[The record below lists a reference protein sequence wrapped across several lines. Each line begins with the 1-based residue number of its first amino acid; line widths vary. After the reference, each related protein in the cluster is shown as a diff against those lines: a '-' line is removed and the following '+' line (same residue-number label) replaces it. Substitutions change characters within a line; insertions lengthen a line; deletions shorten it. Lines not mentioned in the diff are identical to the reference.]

1 MFSKFFIN
9 RPIFA
14 TVLAILMVL
23 AGVVS
28 LEVLP
33 VAQFPDIT
41 PPTVQVSAVY
51 PGASAETVART
62 VGTVIEEQVN
72 GVDGMIYMNST
83 SSSSGAYT
91 LTVTFEVGTDIDM
104 ATVLVQNRVAIAEGN
119 LPEAVVTQGI
129 TTRKQSTDIVLLL
142 SLESDSALYSGLY
155 LSNYAQLNFT
165 DALSRLPGVGSVT
178 VFGAGRYS
186 MRVWLDPELMRIRG
200 VTPTDVF
207 SAIQAQNVEVSAGTI
222 GSEPLDSRTDFQFT
236 LTARGLLTTVE
247 DFGNLVVRVLPG
259 GNYLRLRDIARI
271 DLGSQTY
278 DVVSTQNG
286 KPSASI
292 AVYQSPGSNALSVSK
307 QVRAEMEKL
316 AENLPTGVRYEVV
329 LDTTDFV
336 SASIDEVLVTF
347 VETTLLVILVI
358 LLFLQ
363 NWRAVIIPSL
373 TIPVS
378 LICTFAVMHLF
389 GFSVNMLTLFGLVL
403 AIAIVV
409 DDAIV
414 VVENSTRLLDTGKY
428 SSKEA
433 VEQAMGE
440 ITGPVIGVVLVLMA
454 VFIPTAFV
462 GGITGEL
469 YKQFALTI
477 AAATFFS
484 GFNSLTLTPALC
496 ALFLRPSSEKKFAFY
511 RIFNK
516 GYDRLVSVYVSVITR
531 LIRRPIFTTV
541 VFLLLSTAAIVLFL
555 RWPTSFI
562 PDEDQGYF
570 IVSVQ
575 LPQASGLQRTE
586 EVTARVGKLLGEYPE
601 VVSCTGINGYSVM
614 GGGELSNAA
623 TLFVVLQNWELRK
636 GKGKSAFDIIDD
648 FNVRA
653 QEIEEAIVYAVN
665 PPSISGLGVSG
676 GLALELQDIRNLGTT
691 ELENAVDALLT
702 GVRDVP
708 ELATVNSS
716 FQGNSPQYFLNVDRD
731 KAKMQGLKIDDIFTT
746 LSLYLGS
753 AYVNDFVDFGRIFQ
767 VKIGAQSDSRARI
780 DDVFRLSVRNAS
792 GDMVP
797 FSSFVTIEEQQGLA
811 TISRYNMYSAAALTA
826 VTAEGYSS
834 QQGIDAV
841 EQLVGRLLG
850 NNFGYEWTGTT
861 YQETQAGT
869 SISLIFIL
877 ALFVVWLVLS
887 AQYESWT
894 SPVAVILGLPFAI
907 LGAVL
912 GCFLMG
918 LSISVYSQ
926 IGIVLLIALSA
937 KNAILIVEFAR
948 DYRAQGE
955 PIDQAAIEAGR
966 VRLRPI
972 LMTSLAFVF
981 GVMPLLFASGAGA
994 ESRIALGTA
1003 VVFGMAVNMILGTL
1017 FIPYFYCLMQRLE
1030 ERFSRKKLSQFISP
1044 KKSTAV

>member
-72 GVDGMIYMNST
+72 GVDGMIYMSST

-428 SSKEA
+428 SSREA

-440 ITGPVIGVVLVLMA
+440 ITGPVVGVVLVLMA

-496 ALFLRPSSEKKFAFY
+496 ALFLRPSSGKKFIFY
-511 RIFNK
+511 RNFNK

-531 LIRRPIFTTV
+531 SIRRPIFTTV

-614 GGGELSNAA
+614 EGGELSNAA

-653 QEIEEAIVYAVN
+653 QKIEEAVVYAVN

-691 ELENAVDALLT
+691 ELENAVDALLM
-702 GVRDVP
+702 GVRDIP

-780 DDVFRLSVRNAS
+780 DDVLRLSVRNAS

-797 FSSFVTIEEQQGLA
+797 FASFVTIEEQQGLA

-869 SISLIFIL
+869 SVSLIFIL

-894 SPVAVILGLPFAI
+894 SPIAVILGLPFAI

-926 IGIVLLIALSA
+926 VGIVLLIALSA

-955 PIDQAAIEAGR
+955 PVDQAAIEAGR

-972 LMTSLAFVF
+972 LMTSLAFVL

-1017 FIPYFYCLMQRLE
+1017 FIPHFYCLMQRLE
-1030 ERFSRKKLSQFISP
+1030 ERFTRNKLSQSMSP
-1044 KKSTAV
+1044 KKGTAV

>member
-1 MFSKFFIN
+1 MFSRFFID
-9 RPIFA
+9 RPVFA
-14 TVLAILMVL
+14 TVLALLMVL
-23 AGVVS
+23 AGIVS

-51 PGASAETVART
+51 PGASAATVAQS

-72 GVDGMIYMNST
+72 GVDGMIYMSSA
-83 SSSSGAYT
+83 SSSSGSYT

-119 LPEAVVTQGI
+119 LPEAVVEQGI

-142 SLESDSALYSGLY
+142 ALESDSALYDGLY
-155 LSNYAQLNFT
+155 LSNYAQLHFT
-165 DALSRLPGVGSVT
+165 DALSRLPGVGSVK
-178 VFGAGRYS
+178 VFGAGSYS
-186 MRVWLDPELMRIRG
+186 MRVWLNPELMRIRG
-200 VTPTDVF
+200 VTPSDVF
-207 SAIQAQNVEVSAGTI
+207 AAIQAQNVEVSAGTV
-222 GSEPLDSRTDFQFT
+222 GSQPLDEPVDFQFT
-236 LTARGLLTTVE
+236 LTARGLLTTAE
-247 DFGNLVVRVLPG
+247 DFGNLVVKVLPG

-278 DVVSTQNG
+278 NVASTQNG
-286 KPSASI
+286 RQSASMAI
-292 AVYQSPGSNALSVSK
+292 YQSPGSNALSVSK
-307 QVRAEMEKL
+307 LVRAEMERL
-316 AENLPTGVRYEVV
+316 SGDLPSGVRYEVV

-336 SASIDEVLVTF
+336 SASVDEVLKTF
-347 VETTLLVILVI
+347 LETTLLVILVI

-363 NWRAVIIPSL
+363 NGRAVIIPSL

-378 LICTFAVMHLF
+378 LIATFAVMHLF
-389 GFSVNMLTLFGLVL
+389 GFSINMLTLFGLVL

-414 VVENSTRLLDTGKY
+414 VVENTARLLDTGRY
-428 SSKEA
+428 SAREA
-433 VEQAMGE
+433 VVRAMGE

-462 GGITGEL
+462 AGVTGEL

-496 ALFLRPSSEKKFAFY
+496 ALFLRPSAPGRNFVYRAFDKMY
-511 RIFNK
+511 N
-516 GYDRLVSVYVSVITR
+516 RLVSIYGTVAAW
-531 LIRRPIFTTV
+531 LIRRPV
-541 VFLLLSTAAIVLFL
+541 SAALLFLLFSAVALMLFW

-562 PDEDQGYF
+562 PEEDQGYF
-570 IVSVQ
+570 VVSVQ
-575 LPQASGLQRTE
+575 LPPASSLQRTE
-586 EVTARVGKLLGEYPE
+586 AVSARVGELLAAYPE
-601 VVSCTGINGYSVM
+601 VVAYTAINGFSM
-614 GGGELSNAA
+614 IAGGENSNTA
-623 TLFVVLQNWELRK
+623 TFFVILENWNLRK
-636 GKGKSAFDIIDD
+636 GKGKSVFDIIAD
-648 FNVRA
+648 FNRRV
-653 QEIEEAIVYAVN
+653 QSVEEAVVYAVN
-665 PPSISGLGVSG
+665 PPAIPGLGVSG
-676 GLALELQDIRNLGTT
+676 GLALELQDRNNLGTT
-691 ELENAVDALLT
+691 ELENAVDALLMATT
-702 GVRDVP
+702 GVP
-708 ELATVNSS
+708 QLASMNSA
-716 FQGNSPQYFLNVDRD
+716 FQGNSPQYFLNIDRD

-753 AYVNDFVDFGRIFQ
+753 AYVNDFVDFGRVYQ
-767 VKIGAQSDSRARI
+767 VKIGADADSRARI
-780 DDVFRLSVRNAS
+780 DDVLRLSVRNTS

-797 FSSFVTIEEQQGLA
+797 FSSFTTIEERLGLS
-811 TISRYNMYSAAALTA
+811 TVSRYNMYSAAAITA
-826 VTAEGYSS
+826 VTAQGYSS

-841 EQLVGRLLG
+841 EQLVDRVLG

-861 YQETQAGT
+861 YQETQAGA
-869 SISLIFIL
+869 SISLIFLL
-877 ALFVVWLVLS
+877 ALLVVWLVLS

-894 SPVAVILGLPFAI
+894 SPVAVLLGLPFAL
-907 LGAVL
+907 LGVVA
-912 GCFLMG
+912 GCFLMN
-918 LSISVYSQ
+918 LSVSIYTQ
-926 IGIVLLIALSA
+926 IGVVLLIALSA

-955 PIDQAAIEAGR
+955 SIEQAALEAGR

-972 LMTSLAFVF
+972 LMTSLAFVL
-981 GVMPLLFASGAGA
+981 GVMPLVFATGAGA

-1030 ERFSRKKLSQFISP
+1030 ERWFRKVGSQ
-1044 KKSTAV
+1044 

>member
-72 GVDGMIYMNST
+72 GVDGMIYMSST

-186 MRVWLDPELMRIRG
+186 MRVWLDSELMRIRG

-236 LTARGLLTTVE
+236 LTAQGLLTTVE

-440 ITGPVIGVVLVLMA
+440 ITGPVVGVVLVLMA

-496 ALFLRPSSEKKFAFY
+496 ALFLRPSSGKKFIFY
-511 RIFNK
+511 RNFNK

-531 LIRRPIFTTV
+531 SIRRPIFTTV

-614 GGGELSNAA
+614 EGGELSNAA

-653 QEIEEAIVYAVN
+653 QKIEEAVVYAVN

-691 ELENAVDALLT
+691 KLENAVDALLM
-702 GVRDVP
+702 GVRDIP

-780 DDVFRLSVRNAS
+780 DDVLRLSVRNAS

-894 SPVAVILGLPFAI
+894 SPIAVILGLPFAI

-955 PIDQAAIEAGR
+955 PVDQAAIEAGR

-972 LMTSLAFVF
+972 LMTSLAFVL

-1017 FIPYFYCLMQRLE
+1017 FIPHFYCLMQRLE
-1030 ERFSRKKLSQFISP
+1030 ERFTRNKLSQSMSP
-1044 KKSTAV
+1044 KKGTVV

>member
-72 GVDGMIYMNST
+72 GVDGMIYMSST

-440 ITGPVIGVVLVLMA
+440 ITGPVVGVVLVLMA

-496 ALFLRPSSEKKFAFY
+496 ALFLRPSSGKKFIFY
-511 RIFNK
+511 RNFNK

-531 LIRRPIFTTV
+531 SIRRPIFTTV

-614 GGGELSNAA
+614 EGGELSNAA

-653 QEIEEAIVYAVN
+653 QKIEDAVVYAVN

-691 ELENAVDALLT
+691 ELENAVDALLM
-702 GVRDVP
+702 GVRDIP

-780 DDVFRLSVRNAS
+780 DDVLRLSVRNAS

-955 PIDQAAIEAGR
+955 PVDQAAIEAGR

-972 LMTSLAFVF
+972 LMTSLAFVL

-1017 FIPYFYCLMQRLE
+1017 FIPHFYCLMQRLE
-1030 ERFSRKKLSQFISP
+1030 ERFTRNKLSQSMSP
-1044 KKSTAV
+1044 KKGTAV

>member
-72 GVDGMIYMNST
+72 GVDGMIYMSST

-440 ITGPVIGVVLVLMA
+440 ITGPVVGVVLVLMA

-496 ALFLRPSSEKKFAFY
+496 ALFLRPSSGKKFIFY
-511 RIFNK
+511 RNFNK
-516 GYDRLVSVYVSVITR
+516 VYDRLVSVYVSVITR
-531 LIRRPIFTTV
+531 SIRRPIFTTV

-614 GGGELSNAA
+614 EGGELSNAA

-653 QEIEEAIVYAVN
+653 QKIEEAVVYAVN

-691 ELENAVDALLT
+691 ELENAVDALLM
-702 GVRDVP
+702 GVRDIP

-780 DDVFRLSVRNAS
+780 DDVLRLSVRNAS

-955 PIDQAAIEAGR
+955 PVDQAAIEAGR

-972 LMTSLAFVF
+972 LMTSLAFVL

-1017 FIPYFYCLMQRLE
+1017 FIPHFYCLMQRLE
-1030 ERFSRKKLSQFISP
+1030 ERFTRNKLSQSMSP
-1044 KKSTAV
+1044 KKGTAV

>member
-14 TVLAILMVL
+14 TILAILMVL

-72 GVDGMIYMNST
+72 GVDGMIYMSST

-440 ITGPVIGVVLVLMA
+440 ITGPVVGVVLVLMA

-496 ALFLRPSSEKKFAFY
+496 ALFLRPSSGKKFIFY
-511 RIFNK
+511 RNFNK
-516 GYDRLVSVYVSVITR
+516 VYDRLVSVYVSVITR
-531 LIRRPIFTTV
+531 SIRRPIFTTV

-614 GGGELSNAA
+614 EGGELSNAA

-653 QEIEEAIVYAVN
+653 QKIEEAVVYAVN

-691 ELENAVDALLT
+691 ELENAVDALLM
-702 GVRDVP
+702 GVRDIP

-780 DDVFRLSVRNAS
+780 DDVLRLSVRNAS

-955 PIDQAAIEAGR
+955 PVDQAAIEAGR

-972 LMTSLAFVF
+972 LMTSLAFVL

-1017 FIPYFYCLMQRLE
+1017 FIPHFYCLMQRLE
-1030 ERFSRKKLSQFISP
+1030 ERFTRNKLSQSMSP
-1044 KKSTAV
+1044 KKGTAV

>member
-1 MFSKFFIN
+1 MLFFYG
-9 RPIFA
+9 P
-14 TVLAILMVL
+14 
-23 AGVVS
+23 
-28 LEVLP
+28 LP
-33 VAQFPDIT
+33 
-41 PPTVQVSAVY
+41 
-51 PGASAETVART
+51 RK
-62 VGTVIEEQVN
+62 
-72 GVDGMIYMNST
+72 
-83 SSSSGAYT
+83 SS
-91 LTVTFEVGTDIDM
+91 
-104 ATVLVQNRVAIAEGN
+104 
-119 LPEAVVTQGI
+119 P
-129 TTRKQSTDIVLLL
+129 
-142 SLESDSALYSGLY
+142 
-155 LSNYAQLNFT
+155 
-165 DALSRLPGVGSVT
+165 
-178 VFGAGRYS
+178 
-186 MRVWLDPELMRIRG
+186 
-200 VTPTDVF
+200 
-207 SAIQAQNVEVSAGTI
+207 
-222 GSEPLDSRTDFQFT
+222 
-236 LTARGLLTTVE
+236 
-247 DFGNLVVRVLPG
+247 
-259 GNYLRLRDIARI
+259 
-271 DLGSQTY
+271 
-278 DVVSTQNG
+278 
-286 KPSASI
+286 
-292 AVYQSPGSNALSVSK
+292 
-307 QVRAEMEKL
+307 
-316 AENLPTGVRYEVV
+316 
-329 LDTTDFV
+329 
-336 SASIDEVLVTF
+336 
-347 VETTLLVILVI
+347 
-358 LLFLQ
+358 
-363 NWRAVIIPSL
+363 
-373 TIPVS
+373 
-378 LICTFAVMHLF
+378 
-389 GFSVNMLTLFGLVL
+389 
-403 AIAIVV
+403 
-409 DDAIV
+409 
-414 VVENSTRLLDTGKY
+414 
-428 SSKEA
+428 
-433 VEQAMGE
+433 
-440 ITGPVIGVVLVLMA
+440 
-454 VFIPTAFV
+454 
-462 GGITGEL
+462 
-469 YKQFALTI
+469 
-477 AAATFFS
+477 
-484 GFNSLTLTPALC
+484 
-496 ALFLRPSSEKKFAFY
+496 FY

>member
-72 GVDGMIYMNST
+72 GVDGMIYMSST

-91 LTVTFEVGTDIDM
+91 LTVTFEVGTNIDM

-440 ITGPVIGVVLVLMA
+440 ITGPVVGVVLVLMA

-496 ALFLRPSSEKKFAFY
+496 ALFLRPSSGKKFIFY
-511 RIFNK
+511 RNFNK
-516 GYDRLVSVYVSVITR
+516 VYDRLVSVYVSVITR
-531 LIRRPIFTTV
+531 SIRRPIFTTV

-614 GGGELSNAA
+614 EGGELSNAA
-623 TLFVVLQNWELRK
+623 TLFVVLQDWELRK

-653 QEIEEAIVYAVN
+653 QKIEEAVVYAVN

-691 ELENAVDALLT
+691 ELENAVDALLM
-702 GVRDVP
+702 GVRDIP

-780 DDVFRLSVRNAS
+780 DDVLRLSVRNAS

-797 FSSFVTIEEQQGLA
+797 FSSFVTIEDQQGLA

-869 SISLIFIL
+869 SVSLIFIL

-955 PIDQAAIEAGR
+955 PVDQAAIEAGR

-972 LMTSLAFVF
+972 LMTSLAFVL

-1017 FIPYFYCLMQRLE
+1017 FIPHFYCLMQRLE
-1030 ERFSRKKLSQFISP
+1030 ERFTRNKLSQSMSP
-1044 KKSTAV
+1044 KKGTAV

>member
-1 MFSKFFIN
+1 
-9 RPIFA
+9 
-14 TVLAILMVL
+14 
-23 AGVVS
+23 
-28 LEVLP
+28 
-33 VAQFPDIT
+33 
-41 PPTVQVSAVY
+41 
-51 PGASAETVART
+51 
-62 VGTVIEEQVN
+62 
-72 GVDGMIYMNST
+72 
-83 SSSSGAYT
+83 
-91 LTVTFEVGTDIDM
+91 
-104 ATVLVQNRVAIAEGN
+104 
-119 LPEAVVTQGI
+119 
-129 TTRKQSTDIVLLL
+129 
-142 SLESDSALYSGLY
+142 
-155 LSNYAQLNFT
+155 
-165 DALSRLPGVGSVT
+165 
-178 VFGAGRYS
+178 
-186 MRVWLDPELMRIRG
+186 
-200 VTPTDVF
+200 
-207 SAIQAQNVEVSAGTI
+207 
-222 GSEPLDSRTDFQFT
+222 
-236 LTARGLLTTVE
+236 
-247 DFGNLVVRVLPG
+247 
-259 GNYLRLRDIARI
+259 
-271 DLGSQTY
+271 
-278 DVVSTQNG
+278 
-286 KPSASI
+286 
-292 AVYQSPGSNALSVSK
+292 
-307 QVRAEMEKL
+307 
-316 AENLPTGVRYEVV
+316 
-329 LDTTDFV
+329 
-336 SASIDEVLVTF
+336 
-347 VETTLLVILVI
+347 
-358 LLFLQ
+358 
-363 NWRAVIIPSL
+363 
-373 TIPVS
+373 
-378 LICTFAVMHLF
+378 
-389 GFSVNMLTLFGLVL
+389 
-403 AIAIVV
+403 
-409 DDAIV
+409 
-414 VVENSTRLLDTGKY
+414 
-428 SSKEA
+428 
-433 VEQAMGE
+433 MGE
-440 ITGPVIGVVLVLMA
+440 ITGPVVGVVLVLMA

-496 ALFLRPSSEKKFAFY
+496 ALFLRPSSGKKFIFY
-511 RIFNK
+511 RNFNK

-531 LIRRPIFTTV
+531 SIRRPIFTTV

-614 GGGELSNAA
+614 EGGELSNAA

-653 QEIEEAIVYAVN
+653 QKIEDAVVYAVN

-691 ELENAVDALLT
+691 ELENAVDALLM
-702 GVRDVP
+702 GVRDIP

-780 DDVFRLSVRNAS
+780 DDVLRLSVRNAS

-955 PIDQAAIEAGR
+955 PVDQAAIEAGR

-972 LMTSLAFVF
+972 LMTSLAFVL

-1017 FIPYFYCLMQRLE
+1017 FIPHFYCLMQRLE
-1030 ERFSRKKLSQFISP
+1030 ERFTRNKLSQSMSP
-1044 KKSTAV
+1044 KKGTAV

>member
-14 TVLAILMVL
+14 TVLAIPMVL

-72 GVDGMIYMNST
+72 GVDGMIYMSST

-428 SSKEA
+428 SSKGA

-440 ITGPVIGVVLVLMA
+440 ITGPVVGVVLVLMA

-496 ALFLRPSSEKKFAFY
+496 ALFLRPSSGKKFIFY
-511 RIFNK
+511 RNFNK

-531 LIRRPIFTTV
+531 SIRRPIFTTV

-614 GGGELSNAA
+614 EGGELSNAA

-653 QEIEEAIVYAVN
+653 QKIEEAVVYAVN

-691 ELENAVDALLT
+691 ELENAVDALLM
-702 GVRDVP
+702 GVRDIP

-780 DDVFRLSVRNAS
+780 DDVLRLSVRNAS

-955 PIDQAAIEAGR
+955 PVDQAAIEAGR

-972 LMTSLAFVF
+972 LMTSLAFVL

-1017 FIPYFYCLMQRLE
+1017 FIPHFYCLMQRLE
-1030 ERFSRKKLSQFISP
+1030 ERFTRNKLSQSMSP
-1044 KKSTAV
+1044 KKGTAV

>member
-41 PPTVQVSAVY
+41 PPSVQVSAVY

-72 GVDGMIYMNST
+72 GVDGMIYMSST

-440 ITGPVIGVVLVLMA
+440 ITGPVVGVVLVLMA

-496 ALFLRPSSEKKFAFY
+496 ALFLRPSSGKKFIFY
-511 RIFNK
+511 RNFNK
-516 GYDRLVSVYVSVITR
+516 VYDRLVSVYVSVITR
-531 LIRRPIFTTV
+531 SIRRPIFTTV

-614 GGGELSNAA
+614 EGGELSNAA

-653 QEIEEAIVYAVN
+653 QKIEEAVVYAVN

-691 ELENAVDALLT
+691 ELENAVDALLM
-702 GVRDVP
+702 GVRDIP

-780 DDVFRLSVRNAS
+780 DDVLRLSVRNAS

-955 PIDQAAIEAGR
+955 PVDQAAIEAGR

-972 LMTSLAFVF
+972 LMTSLAFVL

-1017 FIPYFYCLMQRLE
+1017 FIPHFYCLMQRLE
-1030 ERFSRKKLSQFISP
+1030 ERFTRNKLSQSMSP
-1044 KKSTAV
+1044 KKGTAV

>member
-72 GVDGMIYMNST
+72 GVDGMIYMSST

-440 ITGPVIGVVLVLMA
+440 ITGPVVGVVLVLMA

-496 ALFLRPSSEKKFAFY
+496 ALFLRPSSGKKFIFY
-511 RIFNK
+511 RNFNK
-516 GYDRLVSVYVSVITR
+516 VYDRLVSVYVSVITR
-531 LIRRPIFTTV
+531 SIRRPIFTTV

-614 GGGELSNAA
+614 EGGELSNAA

-653 QEIEEAIVYAVN
+653 QKIEEAVVYAVN

-691 ELENAVDALLT
+691 ELENAVDALLM
-702 GVRDVP
+702 GVRDIP

-780 DDVFRLSVRNAS
+780 DDVLRLSVRNAS

-955 PIDQAAIEAGR
+955 PVDQAAIEAGR

-972 LMTSLAFVF
+972 LMTSLAFVL

-1017 FIPYFYCLMQRLE
+1017 FIPHFYFLMQRLE
-1030 ERFSRKKLSQFISP
+1030 ERFTRNKLSQSMSP
-1044 KKSTAV
+1044 KKGTAV

>member
-72 GVDGMIYMNST
+72 GVDGMIYMSST

-91 LTVTFEVGTDIDM
+91 LTVTFEVGPDIDM

-440 ITGPVIGVVLVLMA
+440 ITGPVVGVVLVLMA

-496 ALFLRPSSEKKFAFY
+496 ALFLRPSSGKKFIFY
-511 RIFNK
+511 RNFNK
-516 GYDRLVSVYVSVITR
+516 VYDRLVSVYVSVITR
-531 LIRRPIFTTV
+531 SIRRPIFTTV

-614 GGGELSNAA
+614 EGGELSNAA

-653 QEIEEAIVYAVN
+653 QKIEEAVVYAVN

-691 ELENAVDALLT
+691 ELENAVDALLM
-702 GVRDVP
+702 GVRDIP

-780 DDVFRLSVRNAS
+780 DDVLRLSVRNAS

-955 PIDQAAIEAGR
+955 PVDQAAIEAGR

-972 LMTSLAFVF
+972 LMTSLAFVL

-1017 FIPYFYCLMQRLE
+1017 FIPHFYCLMQRLE
-1030 ERFSRKKLSQFISP
+1030 ERFTRNKLSQSMSP
-1044 KKSTAV
+1044 KKGTAV

>member
-72 GVDGMIYMNST
+72 GVDGMIYMSST

-440 ITGPVIGVVLVLMA
+440 ITGPVVGVVLVLMA

-484 GFNSLTLTPALC
+484 GINSLTLTPALC
-496 ALFLRPSSEKKFAFY
+496 ALFLRPSSGKKFIFY
-511 RIFNK
+511 RNFNK
-516 GYDRLVSVYVSVITR
+516 VYDRLVSVYVSVITR
-531 LIRRPIFTTV
+531 SIRRPIFTTV

-601 VVSCTGINGYSVM
+601 VVSCSGINGYSVM
-614 GGGELSNAA
+614 EGGELSNAA

-653 QEIEEAIVYAVN
+653 QKIEEAVVYAVN

-691 ELENAVDALLT
+691 ELENAVDALLM
-702 GVRDVP
+702 GVRDIP

-780 DDVFRLSVRNAS
+780 DDVLRLSVRNAS

-955 PIDQAAIEAGR
+955 PVDQAAIEAGR

-972 LMTSLAFVF
+972 LMTSLAFVL

-1017 FIPYFYCLMQRLE
+1017 FIPHFYCLMQRLE
-1030 ERFSRKKLSQFISP
+1030 ERFTRNKLSQSMSP
-1044 KKSTAV
+1044 KKGTAV

>member
-1 MFSKFFIN
+1 M
-9 RPIFA
+9 
-14 TVLAILMVL
+14 
-23 AGVVS
+23 
-28 LEVLP
+28 
-33 VAQFPDIT
+33 
-41 PPTVQVSAVY
+41 
-51 PGASAETVART
+51 
-62 VGTVIEEQVN
+62 
-72 GVDGMIYMNST
+72 
-83 SSSSGAYT
+83 
-91 LTVTFEVGTDIDM
+91 
-104 ATVLVQNRVAIAEGN
+104 
-119 LPEAVVTQGI
+119 
-129 TTRKQSTDIVLLL
+129 
-142 SLESDSALYSGLY
+142 
-155 LSNYAQLNFT
+155 
-165 DALSRLPGVGSVT
+165 
-178 VFGAGRYS
+178 
-186 MRVWLDPELMRIRG
+186 
-200 VTPTDVF
+200 
-207 SAIQAQNVEVSAGTI
+207 
-222 GSEPLDSRTDFQFT
+222 
-236 LTARGLLTTVE
+236 
-247 DFGNLVVRVLPG
+247 
-259 GNYLRLRDIARI
+259 
-271 DLGSQTY
+271 
-278 DVVSTQNG
+278 
-286 KPSASI
+286 
-292 AVYQSPGSNALSVSK
+292 
-307 QVRAEMEKL
+307 
-316 AENLPTGVRYEVV
+316 
-329 LDTTDFV
+329 
-336 SASIDEVLVTF
+336 
-347 VETTLLVILVI
+347 
-358 LLFLQ
+358 
-363 NWRAVIIPSL
+363 
-373 TIPVS
+373 
-378 LICTFAVMHLF
+378 
-389 GFSVNMLTLFGLVL
+389 
-403 AIAIVV
+403 
-409 DDAIV
+409 
-414 VVENSTRLLDTGKY
+414 
-428 SSKEA
+428 
-433 VEQAMGE
+433 
-440 ITGPVIGVVLVLMA
+440 
-454 VFIPTAFV
+454 
-462 GGITGEL
+462 
-469 YKQFALTI
+469 
-477 AAATFFS
+477 
-484 GFNSLTLTPALC
+484 
-496 ALFLRPSSEKKFAFY
+496 
-511 RIFNK
+511 
-516 GYDRLVSVYVSVITR
+516 ITR
-531 LIRRPIFTTV
+531 SIRRPIFTTV

-614 GGGELSNAA
+614 EGGELSNAA

-653 QEIEEAIVYAVN
+653 QKIEEAVVYAVN

-691 ELENAVDALLT
+691 ELENAVDALLM
-702 GVRDVP
+702 GVRDIP

-780 DDVFRLSVRNAS
+780 DDVLRLSVRNAS

-955 PIDQAAIEAGR
+955 PVDQAAIEAGR

-972 LMTSLAFVF
+972 LMTSLAFVL

-1017 FIPYFYCLMQRLE
+1017 FIPHFYCLMQRLE
-1030 ERFSRKKLSQFISP
+1030 ERFTRNKLSQSMSP
-1044 KKSTAV
+1044 KKGTAV

>member
-575 LPQASGLQRTE
+575 LPQASGLQRIE

-780 DDVFRLSVRNAS
+780 DDVLRLSVRNAS

-1030 ERFSRKKLSQFISP
+1030 ERFSRKKLSQSISP

>member
-72 GVDGMIYMNST
+72 GVDGMIYMSST

-428 SSKEA
+428 SSREA

-440 ITGPVIGVVLVLMA
+440 ITGPVVGVVLVLMA

-496 ALFLRPSSEKKFAFY
+496 ALFLRPSSGKKFIFY
-511 RIFNK
+511 RNFNK

-531 LIRRPIFTTV
+531 SIRRPIFTTV

-614 GGGELSNAA
+614 EGGELSNAA

-653 QEIEEAIVYAVN
+653 QKIEEAVVYAVN

-691 ELENAVDALLT
+691 ELENAVDALLM
-702 GVRDVP
+702 GVRDIP

-780 DDVFRLSVRNAS
+780 DDVLRLSVRNAS

-869 SISLIFIL
+869 SVSLIFIL

-894 SPVAVILGLPFAI
+894 SPIAVILGLPFAI

-926 IGIVLLIALSA
+926 VGIVLLIALSA

-955 PIDQAAIEAGR
+955 PVDQAAIEAGR

-972 LMTSLAFVF
+972 LMTSLAFVL

-1017 FIPYFYCLMQRLE
+1017 FIPHFYCLMQRLE
-1030 ERFSRKKLSQFISP
+1030 ERFTRNKLSQSMSP
-1044 KKSTAV
+1044 KKGTAV

>member
-1 MFSKFFIN
+1 
-9 RPIFA
+9 
-14 TVLAILMVL
+14 
-23 AGVVS
+23 
-28 LEVLP
+28 
-33 VAQFPDIT
+33 
-41 PPTVQVSAVY
+41 
-51 PGASAETVART
+51 
-62 VGTVIEEQVN
+62 
-72 GVDGMIYMNST
+72 
-83 SSSSGAYT
+83 
-91 LTVTFEVGTDIDM
+91 
-104 ATVLVQNRVAIAEGN
+104 
-119 LPEAVVTQGI
+119 
-129 TTRKQSTDIVLLL
+129 
-142 SLESDSALYSGLY
+142 
-155 LSNYAQLNFT
+155 
-165 DALSRLPGVGSVT
+165 
-178 VFGAGRYS
+178 
-186 MRVWLDPELMRIRG
+186 
-200 VTPTDVF
+200 
-207 SAIQAQNVEVSAGTI
+207 
-222 GSEPLDSRTDFQFT
+222 
-236 LTARGLLTTVE
+236 
-247 DFGNLVVRVLPG
+247 
-259 GNYLRLRDIARI
+259 
-271 DLGSQTY
+271 
-278 DVVSTQNG
+278 
-286 KPSASI
+286 
-292 AVYQSPGSNALSVSK
+292 
-307 QVRAEMEKL
+307 
-316 AENLPTGVRYEVV
+316 
-329 LDTTDFV
+329 
-336 SASIDEVLVTF
+336 
-347 VETTLLVILVI
+347 
-358 LLFLQ
+358 
-363 NWRAVIIPSL
+363 
-373 TIPVS
+373 
-378 LICTFAVMHLF
+378 
-389 GFSVNMLTLFGLVL
+389 MLTLFGLVL

-440 ITGPVIGVVLVLMA
+440 ITGPVVGVVLVLMA

-496 ALFLRPSSEKKFAFY
+496 ALFLRPSSGKKFIFY
-511 RIFNK
+511 RNFNK
-516 GYDRLVSVYVSVITR
+516 VYDRLVSVYVSVITR
-531 LIRRPIFTTV
+531 SIRRPIFTTV

-614 GGGELSNAA
+614 EGGELSNAA

-653 QEIEEAIVYAVN
+653 QKIEEAVVYAVN

-691 ELENAVDALLT
+691 ELENAVDALLM
-702 GVRDVP
+702 GVRDIP

-780 DDVFRLSVRNAS
+780 DDVLRLSVRNAS

-955 PIDQAAIEAGR
+955 PVDQAAIEAGR

-972 LMTSLAFVF
+972 LMTSLAFVL

-1017 FIPYFYCLMQRLE
+1017 FIPHFYCLMQRLE
-1030 ERFSRKKLSQFISP
+1030 ERFTRNKLSQSMSP
-1044 KKSTAV
+1044 KKGTAV

>member
-14 TVLAILMVL
+14 TVLAILMLL

-72 GVDGMIYMNST
+72 GVDGMIYMSST

-440 ITGPVIGVVLVLMA
+440 ITGPVVGVVLVLMA

-496 ALFLRPSSEKKFAFY
+496 ALFLRPSSGKKFIFY
-511 RIFNK
+511 RNFNK

-531 LIRRPIFTTV
+531 SIRRPIFTTV

-614 GGGELSNAA
+614 EGGELSNAA

-653 QEIEEAIVYAVN
+653 QKIEEAVVYAVN

-691 ELENAVDALLT
+691 ELENAVDALLM
-702 GVRDVP
+702 GVRDIP

-780 DDVFRLSVRNAS
+780 DDVLRLSVRNAS

-955 PIDQAAIEAGR
+955 PVDQAAIEAGR

-972 LMTSLAFVF
+972 LMTSLAFVL

-1017 FIPYFYCLMQRLE
+1017 FIPHFYCLMQRLE
-1030 ERFSRKKLSQFISP
+1030 ERFTRNKLSQSMSP
-1044 KKSTAV
+1044 KKGTAV

>member
-1 MFSKFFIN
+1 
-9 RPIFA
+9 
-14 TVLAILMVL
+14 
-23 AGVVS
+23 
-28 LEVLP
+28 
-33 VAQFPDIT
+33 
-41 PPTVQVSAVY
+41 
-51 PGASAETVART
+51 
-62 VGTVIEEQVN
+62 
-72 GVDGMIYMNST
+72 
-83 SSSSGAYT
+83 
-91 LTVTFEVGTDIDM
+91 
-104 ATVLVQNRVAIAEGN
+104 
-119 LPEAVVTQGI
+119 
-129 TTRKQSTDIVLLL
+129 
-142 SLESDSALYSGLY
+142 
-155 LSNYAQLNFT
+155 
-165 DALSRLPGVGSVT
+165 
-178 VFGAGRYS
+178 
-186 MRVWLDPELMRIRG
+186 
-200 VTPTDVF
+200 
-207 SAIQAQNVEVSAGTI
+207 
-222 GSEPLDSRTDFQFT
+222 
-236 LTARGLLTTVE
+236 
-247 DFGNLVVRVLPG
+247 
-259 GNYLRLRDIARI
+259 
-271 DLGSQTY
+271 
-278 DVVSTQNG
+278 
-286 KPSASI
+286 
-292 AVYQSPGSNALSVSK
+292 
-307 QVRAEMEKL
+307 MEKL

-440 ITGPVIGVVLVLMA
+440 ITGPVVGVVLVLMA

-496 ALFLRPSSEKKFAFY
+496 ALFLRPSSGKKFIFY
-511 RIFNK
+511 RNFNK

-531 LIRRPIFTTV
+531 SIRRPIFTTV

-614 GGGELSNAA
+614 EGGELSNAA

-653 QEIEEAIVYAVN
+653 QKIEEAVVYAVN

-691 ELENAVDALLT
+691 ELENAVDALLM
-702 GVRDVP
+702 GVRDIP

-780 DDVFRLSVRNAS
+780 DDVLRLSVRNAS

-894 SPVAVILGLPFAI
+894 SPIAVILGLPFAI

-955 PIDQAAIEAGR
+955 PVDQAAIEAGR

-972 LMTSLAFVF
+972 LMTSLAFVL

-1017 FIPYFYCLMQRLE
+1017 FIPHFYCLMQRLE
-1030 ERFSRKKLSQFISP
+1030 ERFTRNKLSQSMSP
-1044 KKSTAV
+1044 KKGTVV

>member
-72 GVDGMIYMNST
+72 GVDGMIYMSST

-440 ITGPVIGVVLVLMA
+440 ITGPVVGVVLVLMA

-496 ALFLRPSSEKKFAFY
+496 ALFLRPSSGKKFIFY
-511 RIFNK
+511 RNFNK
-516 GYDRLVSVYVSVITR
+516 VYDRLVSVYVSVITR
-531 LIRRPIFTTV
+531 SIRRPIFTTV

-614 GGGELSNAA
+614 EGGELSNAA

-653 QEIEEAIVYAVN
+653 QKIEEAVVYAVN

-691 ELENAVDALLT
+691 ELENAVDALLM
-702 GVRDVP
+702 GVRDIP

-780 DDVFRLSVRNAS
+780 DDVLRLSVRNAS

-894 SPVAVILGLPFAI
+894 SPIAVILGLPFAI

-955 PIDQAAIEAGR
+955 PVDQAAIEAGR

-972 LMTSLAFVF
+972 LMTSLAFVL

-1017 FIPYFYCLMQRLE
+1017 FIPHFYCLMQRLE
-1030 ERFSRKKLSQFISP
+1030 ERFTRNKLSQSMSP
-1044 KKSTAV
+1044 KKGTAV

>member
-72 GVDGMIYMNST
+72 GVDGMIYMSST

-428 SSKEA
+428 SSREA

-440 ITGPVIGVVLVLMA
+440 IIGPVVGVVLVLMA

-496 ALFLRPSSEKKFAFY
+496 ALFLRPSSGKKFIFY
-511 RIFNK
+511 RNFNK

-531 LIRRPIFTTV
+531 SIRRPIFTTV

-614 GGGELSNAA
+614 EGGELSNAA

-653 QEIEEAIVYAVN
+653 QKIEEAVVYAVN

-691 ELENAVDALLT
+691 ELENAVDALLM
-702 GVRDVP
+702 GVRDIP

-780 DDVFRLSVRNAS
+780 DDVLRLSVRNAS

-869 SISLIFIL
+869 SVSLIFIL

-894 SPVAVILGLPFAI
+894 SPIAVILGLPFAI

-926 IGIVLLIALSA
+926 VGIVLLIALSA

-955 PIDQAAIEAGR
+955 PVDQAAIEAGR

-972 LMTSLAFVF
+972 LMTSLAFVL

-1017 FIPYFYCLMQRLE
+1017 FIPHFYCLMQRLE
-1030 ERFSRKKLSQFISP
+1030 ERFTRNKLSQSMSP
-1044 KKSTAV
+1044 KKGTAV

>member
-72 GVDGMIYMNST
+72 GVDGMIYMSST

-440 ITGPVIGVVLVLMA
+440 ITGPVVGVVLVLMA

-496 ALFLRPSSEKKFAFY
+496 ALFLRPSSGKKFIFY
-511 RIFNK
+511 RNFNK
-516 GYDRLVSVYVSVITR
+516 VYDRLVSVYVSVITR
-531 LIRRPIFTTV
+531 SIRRPIFTTV

-614 GGGELSNAA
+614 EGGELSNAA

-653 QEIEEAIVYAVN
+653 QKIEEAVVYAVN

-691 ELENAVDALLT
+691 ELENAVDALLM
-702 GVRDVP
+702 GVRDIP

-780 DDVFRLSVRNAS
+780 DDVLRLSVRNAS

-955 PIDQAAIEAGR
+955 PEDQAAIEAGR

-972 LMTSLAFVF
+972 LMTSLAFVL

-1017 FIPYFYCLMQRLE
+1017 FIPHFYCLMQRLE
-1030 ERFSRKKLSQFISP
+1030 ERFTRNKLSQSMSP
-1044 KKSTAV
+1044 KKGTAV

>member
-72 GVDGMIYMNST
+72 GVDGMIYMSST

-307 QVRAEMEKL
+307 QVRVEMEKL

-414 VVENSTRLLDTGKY
+414 MVENSTRLLDTGKY
-428 SSKEA
+428 SSREA

-440 ITGPVIGVVLVLMA
+440 ITGPVVGVVLVLMA

-496 ALFLRPSSEKKFAFY
+496 ALFLRPSSGKKFIFY
-511 RIFNK
+511 RNFNK

-531 LIRRPIFTTV
+531 SIRRPIFTTV

-614 GGGELSNAA
+614 EGGELSNAA

-653 QEIEEAIVYAVN
+653 QKIEEAVVYAVN

-691 ELENAVDALLT
+691 ELENAVDALLM
-702 GVRDVP
+702 GVRDIP

-780 DDVFRLSVRNAS
+780 DDVLRLSVRNAS

-926 IGIVLLIALSA
+926 VGIVLLIALSA

-955 PIDQAAIEAGR
+955 PVDQAAIEAGR

-972 LMTSLAFVF
+972 LMTSLAFVL

-1017 FIPYFYCLMQRLE
+1017 FIPHFYCLMQRLE
-1030 ERFSRKKLSQFISP
+1030 ERFTRNKLSQSMSP
-1044 KKSTAV
+1044 KKGTAV

>member
-33 VAQFPDIT
+33 VAQSPDIT

-72 GVDGMIYMNST
+72 GVDGMIYMSST

-440 ITGPVIGVVLVLMA
+440 ITGPVVGVVLVLMA

-496 ALFLRPSSEKKFAFY
+496 ALFLRPSSGKKFIFY
-511 RIFNK
+511 RNFNK
-516 GYDRLVSVYVSVITR
+516 VYDRLVSVYVSVITR
-531 LIRRPIFTTV
+531 SIRRPIFTTV

-614 GGGELSNAA
+614 EGGELSNAA

-653 QEIEEAIVYAVN
+653 QKIEEAVVYAVN

-691 ELENAVDALLT
+691 ELENAVDALLM
-702 GVRDVP
+702 GVRDIP

-780 DDVFRLSVRNAS
+780 DDVLRLSVRNAS

-955 PIDQAAIEAGR
+955 PVDQAAIEAGR

-972 LMTSLAFVF
+972 LMTSLAFVL

-1017 FIPYFYCLMQRLE
+1017 FIPHFYCLMQRLE
-1030 ERFSRKKLSQFISP
+1030 ERFTRNKLSQSMSP
-1044 KKSTAV
+1044 KKGTAV

>member
-72 GVDGMIYMNST
+72 GVDGMIYMSST

-440 ITGPVIGVVLVLMA
+440 ITGPVVGVVLVLMA

-496 ALFLRPSSEKKFAFY
+496 ALFLRPSSGKKFILY
-511 RIFNK
+511 RNFNK
-516 GYDRLVSVYVSVITR
+516 VYDRLVSVYVSVITR
-531 LIRRPIFTTV
+531 SIRRPIFTTV

-614 GGGELSNAA
+614 EGGELSNAA

-653 QEIEEAIVYAVN
+653 QKIEEAVVYAVN

-691 ELENAVDALLT
+691 ELENAVDALLM
-702 GVRDVP
+702 GVRDIP

-780 DDVFRLSVRNAS
+780 DDVLRLSVRNAS

-955 PIDQAAIEAGR
+955 PVDQAAIEAGR

-972 LMTSLAFVF
+972 LMTSLAFVL

-1017 FIPYFYCLMQRLE
+1017 FIPHFYCLMQRLE
-1030 ERFSRKKLSQFISP
+1030 ERFTRNKLSQSMSP
-1044 KKSTAV
+1044 KKGTAV

>member
-1 MFSKFFIN
+1 
-9 RPIFA
+9 
-14 TVLAILMVL
+14 
-23 AGVVS
+23 
-28 LEVLP
+28 
-33 VAQFPDIT
+33 
-41 PPTVQVSAVY
+41 
-51 PGASAETVART
+51 
-62 VGTVIEEQVN
+62 
-72 GVDGMIYMNST
+72 
-83 SSSSGAYT
+83 
-91 LTVTFEVGTDIDM
+91 
-104 ATVLVQNRVAIAEGN
+104 
-119 LPEAVVTQGI
+119 
-129 TTRKQSTDIVLLL
+129 
-142 SLESDSALYSGLY
+142 
-155 LSNYAQLNFT
+155 
-165 DALSRLPGVGSVT
+165 
-178 VFGAGRYS
+178 
-186 MRVWLDPELMRIRG
+186 
-200 VTPTDVF
+200 
-207 SAIQAQNVEVSAGTI
+207 
-222 GSEPLDSRTDFQFT
+222 
-236 LTARGLLTTVE
+236 
-247 DFGNLVVRVLPG
+247 
-259 GNYLRLRDIARI
+259 
-271 DLGSQTY
+271 
-278 DVVSTQNG
+278 
-286 KPSASI
+286 
-292 AVYQSPGSNALSVSK
+292 
-307 QVRAEMEKL
+307 MEKL

-440 ITGPVIGVVLVLMA
+440 ITGPVVGVVLVLMA

-496 ALFLRPSSEKKFAFY
+496 ALFLRPSSGKKFIFY
-511 RIFNK
+511 RNFNK
-516 GYDRLVSVYVSVITR
+516 VYDRLVSVYVSVITR
-531 LIRRPIFTTV
+531 SIRRPIFTTV

-614 GGGELSNAA
+614 EGGELSNAA

-653 QEIEEAIVYAVN
+653 QKIEEAVVYAVN

-691 ELENAVDALLT
+691 ELENAVDALLM
-702 GVRDVP
+702 GVRDIP

-780 DDVFRLSVRNAS
+780 DDVLRLSVRNAS

-955 PIDQAAIEAGR
+955 PVDQAAIEAGR

-972 LMTSLAFVF
+972 LMTSLAFVL

-1017 FIPYFYCLMQRLE
+1017 FIPHFYCLMQRLE
-1030 ERFSRKKLSQFISP
+1030 ERFTRNKLSQSMSP
-1044 KKSTAV
+1044 KKGTAV